1 MIGKDYIKQRFACI
15 GAISDTGIVDFATDN
30 SISHLIEEELAE
42 NDKMLIASTITTFIN
57 DNLLHPKSVNENGFS
72 LTWSDAQIKGY
83 QLLMLRKY
91 GIELNSETAVSM
103 GLNVVVDN
111 SDCW

>member
-1 MIGKDYIKQRFACI
+1 MIGSAYIQQRFACI
-15 GAISDTGIVDFATDN
+15 GEISDTGIVDFATDN

-72 LTWSDAQIKGY
+72 ISWGDSQIKAY
-83 QLLMLRKY
+83 QMLMLRKY
-91 GIELNSETAVSM
+91 GIVLNNETAVSL
-103 GLNVVVDN
+103 GLNVVIDQ
-111 SDCW
+111 SDLW